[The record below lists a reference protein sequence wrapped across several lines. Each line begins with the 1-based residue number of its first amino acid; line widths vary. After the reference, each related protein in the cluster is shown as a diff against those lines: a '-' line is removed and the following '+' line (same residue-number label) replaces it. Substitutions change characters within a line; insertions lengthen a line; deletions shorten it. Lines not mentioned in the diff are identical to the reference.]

1 MVRIL
6 SEFRIWKWIGFG
18 STRDLFSS
26 IRFTIFNPVLGSYL
40 RWGFASGSTIE
51 KFSGLELILLEE
63 FTIRPDLDP
72 DPINSGSVKA
82 SLTWTTAGR
91 GETLLVRLA
100 GTVTSGWASAA
111 TLLIAAANIFFPPPT
126 AAPTALLRPPVA
138 LDRFF
143 LTGDSFFRTGCFPRK
158 PEKAESSLDKVGLF
172 LIQKFP
178 VSFWKLELSWLK
190 SSIAKRVFI
199 LKADF

>member
-1 MVRIL
+1 MIC
-6 SEFRIWKWIGFG
+6 
-18 STRDLFSS
+18 T
-26 IRFTIFNPVLGSYL
+26 GSYKKSP
-40 RWGFASGSTIE
+40 RSDQI
-51 KFSGLELILLEE
+51 
-63 FTIRPDLDP
+63 LDP

-82 SLTWTTAGR
+82 SLTWRTAGR
-91 GETLLVRLA
+91 GETLLA

-143 LTGDSFFRTGCFPRK
+143 LAGDSFFKAGCFPRK

-172 LIQKFP
+172 LIQKVP
-178 VSFWKLELSWLK
+178 VSF
-190 SSIAKRVFI
+190 
-199 LKADF
+199 